1 MSNPI
6 LSTLRQTPLSAALDQ
21 CPFCDKEGLKILPL
35 RHSAFCSDDADAIAT
50 APDVS
55 LGEDF
60 SLDKARLTARMM
72 REGYLYVLIERMGLL
87 YWKAHFVTSDARL
100 YAFPA
105 DAPPPRTTAFS
116 CSRDAANPDTSLV
129 SIEQPTQVHA
139 TWWLFTPDPL
149 TTRKLDEY
157 KADREALTRDGK
169 LQTFSP
175 SAWMKGDTSQ
185 AFSLA
190 ADALNDW
197 VAEYVALKKGNA
209 AFGSELVRQP
219 FRPLQ
224 KEPLTHD
231 YPSLP
236 DARWDEATLSEWMQR
251 QRLEALSHAV
261 AEQGGAALVLRDAL
275 GVVQELNAWRNAAM
289 EGVEPWLNHE
299 RDGVSNRWRFQV
311 ASRLLE
317 VREELKA
324 HRIQQTEDQLDAP
337 MEDERADAVFEA
349 LHPDRNKAQRDVYIR
364 RETQRLPW
372 RGESAQYLG
381 ELEIRE
387 RAWELYPDTGEA
399 AREAGRERA
408 KAMQREL
415 IGEDAIRR
423 RRERAALAAERIF
436 QPLDMDE
443 AQRVVNEFDVEAA
456 ACMKKMEER
465 VEDHLALLQ
474 SAYVLDA
481 LHAYDDQDLPRGWAF
496 ALQVALCTLGMEACA
511 AGDRL
516 VSEWSRD
523 LEIAEDNLFW
533 RAYSLNQERLMQDM
547 RAALAEAKMQ
557 ADSSPPDLRGA
568 AAVLA
573 AIGSEAKRARRV
585 ISAFE
590 EANKVLIEA
599 ETGSASLD
607 WFSRPQM
614 GVLMGWY
621 AQAAKGIF
629 NSGMPSRADHVMA
642 SVLVRAMNWRMGK
655 LATELRMHEMAQQGK
670 TMDFNRSRAQV
681 QTRIRRSVQAE
692 LEAGKI
698 GNFYA
703 LRIGAI
709 VALFEAANLWFKAQE
724 FPEGNRQRAEFAAAA
739 LGTLAV
745 GLEVMHTGAEWTM
758 ARHSPRSLTHR
769 VAATWGGG
777 LRLYGGFL
785 GAAGGLIGFSLDAGS
800 AKTQFDHNRSVLGA
814 AYLTR
819 GIAVLSASAL
829 SSAVAL
835 SASGP
840 YLRMLIERTGSRA
853 LKRALAVLDALA
865 RTLARRALL
874 VFMRTWLARVGWV
887 LLAVSAIIWILEP
900 DAMEKWSD
908 KSVFGKGRS
917 NKPVKFESEVAELAG
932 LEAAFAQLAGA

>member
-6 LSTLRQTPLSAALDQ
+6 LHTLRQTSLSAALDQ
-21 CPFCDKEGLKILPL
+21 CPFCEKEGLRILPL
-35 RHSAFCSDDADAIAT
+35 RHSAFCSDDASVLAT
-50 APDVS
+50 APDVG
-55 LGEDF
+55 LGEGF

-87 YWKAHFVTSDARL
+87 YWKAYFVTADARL

-116 CSRDAANPDTSLV
+116 CYRDAATPDTSLV
-129 SIEQPTQVHA
+129 SIEQPKQVHA

-157 KADREALTRDGK
+157 KANREALAGDGR

-175 SAWMKGDTSQ
+175 SAWMGGDTSQ
-185 AFSLA
+185 SFSLA
-190 ADALNDW
+190 ADAIDDW
-197 VAEYVALKKGNA
+197 VAEYVALKEGNV
-209 AFGSELVRQP
+209 AFGSELARQP
-219 FRPLQ
+219 FRPLH

-231 YPSLP
+231 YASLP
-236 DARWDEATLSEWMQR
+236 DVPWDEATLSEWLQR
-251 QRLEALSHAV
+251 PRLEALRHAV
-261 AEQGGAALVLRDAL
+261 TGQGGAVLVLRDAL

-289 EGVEPWLNHE
+289 EGVEPWLN
-299 RDGVSNRWRFQV
+299 RDREGVSNRWRLQV

-324 HRIQQTEDQLDAP
+324 HRIQQAEDQLDAP

-349 LHPDRNKAQRDVYIR
+349 LHPDRNKAQRDAYIR

-408 KAMQREL
+408 KAMQREV

-423 RRERAALAAERIF
+423 RRDRAALAAERIF
-436 QPLDMDE
+436 QPLNMDE
-443 AQRVVNEFDVEAA
+443 AQRVLDEFDVEAA

-465 VEDHLALLQ
+465 VEDHLAVLQ

-523 LEIAEDNLFW
+523 VEIAEDNLFW
-533 RAYSLNQERLMQDM
+533 RAYGLNQERLMQDM
-547 RAALAEAKMQ
+547 RAALAEAKAQ
-557 ADSSPPDLRGA
+557 AESSPPDLRGA

-590 EANKVLIEA
+590 EANQVLNEA
-599 ETGSASLD
+599 ESGSASLD
-607 WFSRPQM
+607 WFARPQM

-621 AQAAKGIF
+621 AQAAKSIF
-629 NSGMPSRADHVMA
+629 NSGMPGRADHVMA
-642 SVLVRAMNWRMGK
+642 SVLVRAMSWRMGK

-670 TMDFNRSRAQV
+670 TLDFNRSRAQI
-681 QTRIRRSVQAE
+681 QARIRMSVQAE
-692 LEAGKI
+692 LEAGRI

-703 LRIGAI
+703 VRAGAI
-709 VALFEAANLWFKAQE
+709 VAVFEAANLWFKAQE
-724 FPEGNRQRAEFAAAA
+724 FPEDNRQRAEFAAAA
-739 LGTLAV
+739 LGTLAA

-785 GAAGGLIGFSLDAGS
+785 GAAGGVIGGVLDI
-800 AKTQFDHNRSVLGA
+800 RSFQTEADNQRAPLAA
-814 AYLTR
+814 AYLVR
-819 GIAVLSASAL
+819 SMAVLSVSAL
-829 SSAVAL
+829 SMAVAL
-835 SASGP
+835 SGSGP
-840 YLRMLIERTGSRA
+840 YLKMLMQKTGSKA
-853 LKRALAVLDALA
+853 LQRALAILQVFAHRLA
-865 RTLARRALL
+865 QRAVM
-874 VFMRTWLARVGWV
+874 VFMRTWLARIGWV
-887 LLAVSAIIWILEP
+887 TLAISVVIWILDP
-900 DAMEKWSD
+900 DAIEKWSD
-908 KSVFGKGRS
+908 KSVFRKGMDGQR
-917 NKPVKFESEVAELAG
+917 KRFRCESEELAE
-932 LEAAFAQLAGA
+932 LEAAFSRMVAR

>member
-6 LSTLRQTPLSAALDQ
+6 LYTLRQTPLSAALDQ

-35 RHSAFCSDDADAIAT
+35 RHSAFCSDDASALAT
-50 APDVS
+50 APDVG

-72 REGYLYVLIERMGLL
+72 REGYLYILIERMGLL
-87 YWKAHFVTSDARL
+87 YWKAYFVTADARL

-116 CSRDAANPDTSLV
+116 CYRDAANPNTSLV
-129 SIEQPTQVHA
+129 SIEQPKQVHA

-149 TTRKLDEY
+149 TARKLDEY
-157 KADREALTRDGK
+157 KANREALSGEGK

-175 SAWMKGDTSQ
+175 SAWMSGETSQ
-185 AFSLA
+185 PFSLT
-190 ADALNDW
+190 ADAINDW
-197 VAEYVALKKGNA
+197 VAEYVALKEGKA
-209 AFGSELVRQP
+209 EFGSELARQP
-219 FRPLQ
+219 FRPLH
-224 KEPLTHD
+224 KDPLTHD
-231 YPSLP
+231 YASLP
-236 DARWDEATLSEWMQR
+236 DAPWDEAILSEWMQR
-251 QRLEALSHAV
+251 PRLEALRHAV
-261 AEQGGAALVLRDAL
+261 IEQGGAALVLRDAL

-289 EGVEPWLNHE
+289 EGVEPWLNRE
-299 RDGVSNRWRFQV
+299 LGGVSNRWRFQV

-324 HRIQQTEDQLDAP
+324 HRIQQAEDQLDAP
-337 MEDERADAVFEA
+337 MKDERADAVFEA
-349 LHPDRNKAQRDVYIR
+349 LHPDRNKAQRDAYIR

-372 RGESAQYLG
+372 RGESAQYLA
-381 ELEIRE
+381 ELEINE

-399 AREAGRERA
+399 AREVGRERA
-408 KAMQREL
+408 MAMQREV
-415 IGEDAIRR
+415 IGEDAIKRR
-423 RRERAALAAERIF
+423 RDRAARAAERIF
-436 QPLDMDE
+436 QPLEMDE
-443 AQRVVNEFDVEAA
+443 AQRVVDEFDVEAA

-465 VEDHLALLQ
+465 VEDHLTVLQ

-523 LEIAEDNLFW
+523 VEIAEGNLFW
-533 RAYSLNQERLMQDM
+533 RAYSLNQERLIDDM
-547 RAALAEAKMQ
+547 RAALAEAKAQ
-557 ADSSPPDLRGA
+557 AESTPPDLRGA

-573 AIGSEAKRARRV
+573 AIGGEAKRARRV

-590 EANKVLIEA
+590 EANQVLNEA
-599 ETGSASLD
+599 ESGSASLD
-607 WFSRPQM
+607 WFARPQM

-629 NSGMPSRADHVMA
+629 NTGMPSRTDHVMA

-670 TMDFNRSRAQV
+670 TVDFNRSRAQI
-681 QTRIRRSVQAE
+681 QARIRMSVQAE

-703 LRIGAI
+703 LRAGAI
-709 VALFEAANLWFKAQE
+709 VAVLEAANLWFKAQE

-769 VAATWGGG
+769 VAAAWGGG

-785 GAAGGLIGFSLDAGS
+785 GAAGGLVGFLLDARS
-800 AKTQFDHNRSVLGA
+800 AKTQFGHNRRLLAA

-819 GIAVLSASAL
+819 GVAVLSASAL
-829 SSAVAL
+829 SFGVAL
-835 SASGP
+835 SGSGP
-840 YLRMLIERTGSRA
+840 YLRTLIERTGSHA
-853 LKRALAVLDALA
+853 LKRALAALDVLA

-887 LLAVSAIIWILEP
+887 MLAVSAIIWILEP
-900 DAMEKWSD
+900 DAIEKWSD
-908 KSVFGKGRS
+908 KSVFRKSPSGQR
-917 NKPVKFESEVAELAG
+917 VKFESEIAELAE
-932 LEAAFAQLAGA
+932 LEAAFAQLVGA